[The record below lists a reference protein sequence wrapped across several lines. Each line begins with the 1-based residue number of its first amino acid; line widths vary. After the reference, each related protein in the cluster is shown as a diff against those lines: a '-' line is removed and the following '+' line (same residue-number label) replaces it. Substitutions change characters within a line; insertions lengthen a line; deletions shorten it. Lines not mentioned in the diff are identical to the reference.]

1 MFSLNCLAVLGCK
14 CQEDEVFCFI
24 KRFGPLSNGWTYG
37 FLGCRI
43 VLATLFIVVGNGFLV
58 AFGNHESR
66 SKSCIS
72 LSPKFLV
79 PELLSMWRICCVSS
93 VLETSLLFYGHFH
106 KLICSSM
113 CWFSRL
119 HTWKTLGKLYGNCIS
134 CLLCDPAHSGCWSSY
149 CVQVSMSMLSK
160 IKAFCVSALI
170 WACPNILVLY
180 SSHAWPFFPNLT
192 GVEGSWLQFVVRIL

>member
-79 PELLSMWRICCVSS
+79 PELLSMWRICCVYSI
-93 VLETSLLFYGHFH
+93 LETSLLFYGHFH
-106 KLICSSM
+106 NWFVHLCVGFPGYTHEKLLASYTGTAYLVYCAI
-113 CWFSRL
+113 
-119 HTWKTLGKLYGNCIS
+119 
-134 CLLCDPAHSGCWSSY
+134 LL
-149 CVQVSMSMLSK
+149 
-160 IKAFCVSALI
+160 
-170 WACPNILVLY
+170 ILVAGHHIVYRLVCPCFQKLRH
-180 SSHAWPFFPNLT
+180 SVFLLWFEHAQTFSFYILLTLDLFFP
-192 GVEGSWLQFVVRIL
+192 I